1 MFREGYALKKAI
13 ICVLLAALLL
23 GGTANAD
30 EVFDFSIMEE
40 MYDLSQWEEVFDEN
54 EWEEVPA
61 IASVND
67 LRINV
72 PSAILMEKET
82 GTIIFEHNAHE
93 RLAPASV
100 TKIMT
105 MLLVVEALENGSIK
119 LSDKVTTSAHAA
131 SMGGSQIYL
140 EEGEQM
146 TVEDMLKS
154 VAIASANDASVAL
167 AEHIAGSEEAFVR
180 RMNDRARELGMEH
193 TVFSN
198 STGLP
203 TEGEHLTCAYDI
215 ALMSRELI
223 SHDIIKK
230 YTTIWMDTVR
240 NGEFGLG
247 NTNKL
252 VRFYKGATG
261 LKTGFTRE
269 AMYCLAATA
278 ERDGV
283 EYIAVVMHAETSDIR
298 FESAKALL
306 NHAFSTYTL
315 VDVVPPEALA
325 PIPVVLGEVKY
336 MQPVL
341 KENRKLLIEK
351 MKVSQLVKQV
361 ELVES
366 IEAPVAAGQE
376 LGKLTIRDGEQN
388 ELAVVPIVSDN
399 QIKRLS
405 WGQIFFKYLRILF
418 LGDL

>member
-1 MFREGYALKKAI
+1 
-13 ICVLLAALLL
+13 
-23 GGTANAD
+23 
-30 EVFDFSIMEE
+30 
-40 MYDLSQWEEVFDEN
+40 
-54 EWEEVPA
+54 
-61 IASVND
+61 
-67 LRINV
+67 
-72 PSAILMEKET
+72 
-82 GTIIFEHNAHE
+82 
-93 RLAPASV
+93 
-100 TKIMT
+100 
-105 MLLVVEALENGSIK
+105 
-119 LSDKVTTSAHAA
+119 
-131 SMGGSQIYL
+131 
-140 EEGEQM
+140 M
-146 TVEDMLKS
+146 TVDDMLKS
-154 VAIASANDASVAL
+154 VTVASANDASVAL

-203 TEGEHLTCAYDI
+203 TESEHLTCAYDI

-223 SHDIIKK
+223 KHDMIKK

-278 ERDGV
+278 ERDGI

-298 FESAKALL
+298 FESAKTML
-306 NHAFSTYTL
+306 NHAFSAYTL
-315 VDVVPPEALA
+315 VDVTPPEALA

-336 MQPVL
+336 MQPAL
-341 KENRKLLIEK
+341 SKNQKLLIEK

-361 ELVES
+361 ELIEGV
-366 IEAPVAAGQE
+366 EAPVAAGQE
-376 LGKLTIRDGEQN
+376 LGKLTISDAEGN
-388 ELAVVPIVSDN
+388 KLVSVPIVSEN
-399 QIKRLS
+399 QIKRLN

>member
-1 MFREGYALKKAI
+1 MKKAI

-23 GGTANAD
+23 GGAANAD
-30 EVFDFSIMEE
+30 EAFDFSLMEE

-54 EWEEVPA
+54 EWEAVPA
-61 IASVND
+61 IATVND
-67 LRINV
+67 LKINV

-82 GTIIFEHNAHE
+82 GTVIFEHNAHE

-100 TKIMT
+100 TKVMT

-119 LSDKVTTSAHAA
+119 LTDKVTTSAHAA

-154 VAIASANDASVAL
+154 VAVASANDASVAL

-180 RMNDRARELGMEH
+180 RMNERARELGMKH
-193 TVFSN
+193 TVFAN

-203 TEGEHLTCAYDI
+203 SEGEHLTCAYDI
-215 ALMSRELI
+215 ALMSRALI
-223 SHDIIKK
+223 KHDMIKK

-269 AMYCLAATA
+269 AMYCLSATA
-278 ERDGV
+278 ERDGI

-298 FESAKALL
+298 FESAKQLL

-315 VDVVPPEALA
+315 VDVTPPEVLA

-336 MQPVL
+336 LQPVL
-341 KENRKLLIEK
+341 EEKRKLLVEK

-361 ELVES
+361 ELIEG
-366 IEAPVAAGQE
+366 IEAPIAAGQE
-376 LGKLTIRDGEQN
+376 LGRLTIRDGEGN
-388 ELAVVPIVSDN
+388 ELVSVPIVSEN
-399 QIKRLS
+399 EIKRLN